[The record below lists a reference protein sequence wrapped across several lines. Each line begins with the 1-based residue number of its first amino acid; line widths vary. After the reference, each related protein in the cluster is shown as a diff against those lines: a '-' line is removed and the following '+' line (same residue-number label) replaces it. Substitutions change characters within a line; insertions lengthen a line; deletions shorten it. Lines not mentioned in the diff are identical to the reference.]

1 MFIMSGDFI
10 GHEIAI
16 EPEDPDQPD
25 LYVLLKE
32 T

>member
-1 MFIMSGDFI
+1 MMSGDFI

-16 EPEDPDQPD
+16 EPEDPEQPE
-25 LYVLLKE
+25 LYELLKE